1 MASITDWTIPGW
13 RGLPIFGN
21 THLPEPTAAARPGGV
36 PRGAILLV
44 HGFLG
49 YKDYGLFPF
58 LAQSLA
64 DAGLIAH
71 RFNLTTSGVTE
82 NYATFER
89 PDLFEQGTWN
99 NNVIDIDAVIDA
111 VHGGTLA
118 GRGRP
123 LILMGHSR
131 GGVGVLL
138 AAGRRFMA
146 GREPLPAAVI
156 TTSAPSRAWRF
167 AESQKREIMERGWL
181 EVTSSRTGQV
191 LRVGRRFLDEQMA
204 DPEGHD
210 IARHVAALRCPLLI
224 VHGKADPTVPP
235 RDAAEIA
242 SMAGETVEH
251 RVEMVQ
257 GGDHVFN
264 TPNPFPITGDPSPQ
278 LAALIDAVLRLCDRV
293 LG

>member
-1 MASITDWTIPGW
+1 MPTITNWTIPGW
-13 RGLPIFGN
+13 RGLPIYGN
-21 THLPEPTAAARPGGV
+21 SHLPVSAGGV
-36 PRGAILLV
+36 VRVTARGVILLV

-58 LAQSLA
+58 VAQRFA
-64 DAGLIAH
+64 EAGLIAH

-82 NYATFER
+82 NFATFER

-111 VHGGTLA
+111 VHGGSLP

-138 AAGRRFMA
+138 TAGRRFMK

-156 TTSAPSRAWRF
+156 SASAPSRPWRF
-167 AESQKREIMERGWL
+167 AESQKRDVLERGWL

-224 VHGKADPTVPP
+224 VHGKADATVPP

-242 SMAGETVEH
+242 AMAGDAGEVGVELI
-251 RVEMVQ
+251 E

-264 TPNPFPITGDPSPQ
+264 TPNPFPINGQPSPQ
-278 LAALIDAVLRLCDRV
+278 LAALLDVAMRWCDRV